1 MNKYQSLVEAA
12 VAARERSYCPYSG
25 FAVGAA
31 LLTADGTVFTGANIE
46 SASYTPTVCAER
58 VAVFTAVH
66 QGQRQFE
73 AIAVVGGEDGEPVT
87 TYCPPCGVCRQV
99 LAEFGHTAM
108 PVLLYDGKQIKEL
121 TLGALLPE
129 VFDKHNL
136 D

>member
-1 MNKYQSLVEAA
+1 MNQYQSLVEAA

-31 LLTADGTVFTGANIE
+31 LLAADGTVYTGANIE

-58 VAVFTAVH
+58 VATFTAVH
-66 QGQRQFE
+66 EGQRQFT
-73 AIAVVGGEDGEPVT
+73 AIAVVGGKAGEPIT
-87 TYCPPCGVCRQV
+87 AYCPPCGVCRQV
-99 LAEFGHTAM
+99 LAEFCEAEL

-121 TLGALLPE
+121 TLAALLPE
-129 VFDKHNL
+129 VFDKRNL

>member
-31 LLTADGTVFTGANIE
+31 LLTADGTVVTGANIE

-73 AIAVVGGEDGEPVT
+73 AIAVVGGKAGEPVSA
-87 TYCPPCGVCRQV
+87 YCPPCGVCRQV
-99 LAEFGHTAM
+99 LAEFGTASI

-121 TLGALLPE
+121 TLGGLLPE

>member
-25 FAVGAA
+25 FTVGAA

-73 AIAVVGGEDGEPVT
+73 AIAVVGGKAGEPVT

-99 LAEFGHTAM
+99 LTEFGHTAM